1 MKFISSRHRAISSLF
16 IYIPLSSGELSNY
29 DLFFPNKGLTSFVN
43 QTWSVNLNMLTICFW
58 MQTVDKDDGALFSY
72 AVPNSM
78 NEVTIFKDQL
88 AIDHKYRLTNK
99 INKPLLE
106 NKF

>member
-1 MKFISSRHRAISSLF
+1 MTYISSRRRVISFLF
-16 IYIPLSSGELSNY
+16 FYIPLSSGELSNY

-58 MQTVDKDDGALFSY
+58 MQTVDKDEGALFSY

-88 AIDHKYRLTNK
+88 AIDHKYRLANK
-99 INKPLLE
+99 RNKPLLE
-106 NKF
+106 SKF